1 MLLFA
6 KKYKCQSTMRLD
18 SDPPLGAK
26 LPPTERK
33 TAPKYGHIGVFST
46 WIWRS
51 TTIWLC
57 LILSV

>member
-1 MLLFA
+1 
-6 KKYKCQSTMRLD
+6 MRLD